1 MSLPAFVA
9 TGVFC
14 FILSWNEFLYATA
27 LTSSDAVR
35 TCRRRPALPIGQGTT
50 QWGGLNAAG
59 VLTTIPVVVFFLFF
73 QRYLVQGLTE
83 GAVKG

>member
-1 MSLPAFVA
+1 MPMAVQILANRGPDATREHLRECFELILAITLPA
-9 TGVFC
+9 
-14 FILSWNEFLYATA
+14 A
-27 LTSSDAVR
+27 LGSM
-35 TCRRRPALPIGQGTT
+35 IGQGTT
-50 QWGGLNAAG
+50 EWGSLNAAG